1 MRAGGIDFW
10 WGGREFGGGGVYSI
24 GGIFLDGVKLANF
37 QLVGGGGGGTSA
49 IPPSMENPGPW
60 KIQGLY
66 PRLVEI
72 LHDFFLITLVNSF
85 SWPLKFPQF
94 VFSIPLEIPCPQP
107 PCMFFF

>member
-1 MRAGGIDFW
+1 MG
-10 WGGREFGGGGVYSI
+10 GGREFGGGGVYSI

-37 QLVGGGGGGTSA
+37 QLVGRGGGGGGGGGTSA